1 MRIRDL
7 LAAESIQLNGAAASK
22 TDVLNQMVDLM
33 AKSGKISDVE
43 TYRAGVFAR
52 EEEGTTGIGEGI
64 AIPHCKSDAVNKPG
78 LAAMVVP
85 DGVEFDSLDGAP
97 VHILFLIAAPNTKDN
112 VHLDVLSKLSVLL
125 MDEDFTQN
133 LIHAKSVDEFL
144 SIIDAAENAKDAEE
158 EAQEQQEAPKG
169 IQILAVTGCP
179 TGIAHTYMAA
189 EALEKKPQNLA
200 TQSKLRHA
208 DQAEQKMS

>member
-7 LAAESIQLNGAAASK
+7 LAAESIQLNGAAAGK

-64 AIPHCKSDAVNKPG
+64 AIPHCKSDAVKKPG

-125 MDEDFTQN
+125 MDE
-133 LIHAKSVDEFL
+133 EF
-144 SIIDAAENAKDAEE
+144 DPCKEC
-158 EAQEQQEAPKG
+158 G
-169 IQILAVTGCP
+169 
-179 TGIAHTYMAA
+179 
-189 EALEKKPQNLA
+189 
-200 TQSKLRHA
+200 
-208 DQAEQKMS
+208 